1 MLLYLF
7 VFICSF
13 SLFTSDEILYPMEKD
28 SKLGEHICRY
38 TERLENH
45 DTKTYVKPCEEGKYC
60 VNSNIA
66 TSFSSTSSSLKYDY
80 YICRNY
86 TKRVS
91 IKVYDEPCTSDYECD
106 SDLYCDSNSKCSAGC
121 TSNEKTF
128 KKDDGTWGC
137 KNKDVSDE
145 FYYYCKSFQSDNS
158 GACKSSSDEYIGAPS
173 YLKVGGIISFEPYYP
188 EPDHKEKGQLYRI
201 KSIANSD
208 IGSVEDDNFVSDFRA
223 CKSGFTLNF
232 YLNKEFNKPYSG
244 SLEPHL
250 NQKYPMCVTL
260 NEVDT
265 ENERIKYSINGGEEK
280 VYKFSASA
288 YDENKLIKI
297 ELFKKYAEAWN
308 KNKGE
313 CEKTENYN
321 DHNTCNVDEVT
332 KWYYFYDNHLDN
344 YRFYYAEDEGEK
356 YKDVIRYLIQTDY
369 PFYQSG
375 LFLNIKYLI
384 SLLILLLI

>member
-60 VNSNIA
+60 
-66 TSFSSTSSSLKYDY
+66 TTSSIETSVDSTGSSQYDY
-80 YICRNY
+80 YICKNY

-91 IKVYDEPCTSDYECD
+91 IKVYNEACSSNYECD
-106 SDLYCDSNSKCSAGC
+106 SNLVCDSGIC
-121 TSNEKTF
+121 TLTRCGSNMKPY
-128 KKDDGTWGC
+128 KKSDGTWDC
-137 KNKDVSDE
+137 KDKDVSDE
-145 FYYYCKSFQSDNS
+145 YLYLCGSFRDDISNVCSDIKIT
-158 GACKSSSDEYIGAPS
+158 GSSD
-173 YLKVGGIISFEPYYP
+173 YLKYKGIITFETYFPIST
-188 EPDHKEKGQLYRI
+188 EKEKGPLYRE
-201 KSIANSD
+201 KSQIFSY
-208 IGSVEDDNFVSDFRA
+208 IGTVEDGDFVTDEEA
-223 CKSGFTLNF
+223 CKSGFTLRFFPNQGLKDP
-232 YLNKEFNKPYSG
+232 YTGTSGSSNSPYS
-244 SLEPHL
+244 
-250 NQKYPMCVTL
+250 MCVTL
-260 NEVDT
+260 IEWDKN
-265 ENERIKYSINGGEEK
+265 NQRIKYKIKDGDEM
-280 VYKFSASA
+280 VYLSSTD
-288 YDENKLIKI
+288 YDEKILTKL

-321 DHNTCNVDEVT
+321 SPKTCNVDEVT
-332 KWYYFYDNHLDN
+332 KWYYFYHNHIDEYL
-344 YRFYYAEDEGEK
+344 FYYAEDEGKK
-356 YKDVIRYLIQTDY
+356 YKDVIKYLIQRQY

-384 SLLILLLI
+384 SLLFLLLI